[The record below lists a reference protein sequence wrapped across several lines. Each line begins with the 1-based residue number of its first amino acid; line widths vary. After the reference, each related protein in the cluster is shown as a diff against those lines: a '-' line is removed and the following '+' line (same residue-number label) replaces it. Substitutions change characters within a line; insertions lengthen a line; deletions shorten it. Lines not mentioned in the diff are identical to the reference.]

1 MNKKL
6 SRMLE
11 PSMALYFIVMLLYAA
26 ASLVWQWE
34 MKWLAVGEIALTVLL
49 FVIYRATSVRRK
61 REILKYIQST
71 TLSADSASS
80 ETVNMPLPMMVVSMR
95 SGEIIWGNNLFIHL
109 TGCGDELFTK
119 KMHDV
124 FPSLSITWLVE
135 GKPESPE
142 ELVYN
147 GRRFRVFGNLV
158 RSDDGG
164 KPLMLASIYLVDV
177 TELLNVR
184 DEYVLSRPIT
194 SIILIDNYDELTN
207 NLSDNNVSTLNAA
220 IDIKINEWAEN
231 HGGLLRKIERNRY
244 IFLFENRY
252 LQEFID
258 AKFSLLDSIRSVV
271 NPSGIAA
278 TISLGIGRDGA
289 TFQENYEFAA
299 LAIET
304 ALARGGDQAV
314 IKNRYNFSFYGGRA
328 KETER
333 RTKVKSRVMA
343 NSLSELISQSSNVFI
358 MGHKNADLDAI
369 GAAVGIACI
378 CRKKGRQARIV
389 VDMEKNAAMALISRV
404 QSTPEYADCFI
415 SAQEA
420 LLQADARSLL
430 VVVDTNR
437 PDQVE
442 SIELLESLSRICVI
456 DHHRRAADFIEQVV
470 LNLHEPFASS
480 AAELVTELLQYSVET
495 QDILPIDAEALL
507 AGIVLDT
514 KNFSVRTGGRT
525 FEAAAFLRRAGAD
538 TVSVKM
544 LFQNDLDSALARYK
558 ILQSARR
565 YRGDMAIAVLD
576 YTSDRTTAAQAA
588 DELLNIA
595 GIMASFVLYPDN
607 GRVII
612 SARSIGD
619 ANVQVI
625 LEPLGGG
632 GNAAAAGAQVPDV
645 TVHEALSRLVASIDK
660 FYEE

>member
-6 SRMLE
+6 TRMLE
-11 PSMALYFIVMLLYAA
+11 PSMAIYFVVMLLFAA
-26 ASLVWQWE
+26 AALVWQWE
-34 MKWLAVGEIALTVLL
+34 MTWLAAGEAGLTVLL
-49 FVIYRATSVRRK
+49 FIIYRMTSVRRK
-61 REILKYIQST
+61 KAILRYIQST
-71 TLSADSASS
+71 TS
-80 ETVNMPLPMMVVSMR
+80 EAGTAAGDTVNMPLPMMVVSMR
-95 SGEIIWGNNLFIHL
+95 SGEIIWGNHLFTQL
-109 TGCGDELFTK
+109 TGCGDELFNK
-119 KMHDV
+119 KMQDV
-124 FPSLSITWLVE
+124 FPQLSIIWLVE
-135 GKPESPE
+135 GKSESPDE
-142 ELVYN
+142 PVYN
-147 GRRFRVFGNLV
+147 GRRYRVFGNLV

-164 KPLMLASIYLVDV
+164 KPLMLASIYFVDM
-177 TELLNVR
+177 TDLLNAR
-184 DEYVLSRPIT
+184 DEYVRSRPIV

-207 NLSDNNVSTLNAA
+207 NLTDNNVSTLNAA
-220 IDIKINEWAEN
+220 IDVRINEWADG
-231 HGGLLRKIERNRY
+231 HGGLLRKVERNRY
-244 IFLFENRY
+244 IFIFESRY
-252 LQEFID
+252 LQSFVD
-258 AKFSLLDSIRSVV
+258 AKFSLLDAIRTVI

-289 TFQENYEFAA
+289 TFQENYDFAA

-314 IKNRYNFSFYGGRA
+314 IKNRYNFTFYGGRA

-343 NSLSELISQSSNVFI
+343 NSLCELIVQSSHVFV
-358 MGHKNADLDAI
+358 MGHKNADLDAV

-378 CRKKGRQARIV
+378 CRKKGKQAHIV
-389 VDMEKNAAMALISRV
+389 IDQQKNVAKPLIARLRA
-404 QSTPEYADCFI
+404 TPEYADSFM
-415 SAQEA
+415 SVQDA
-420 LLQADARSLL
+420 LLLADARSLL

-442 SIELLESLSRICVI
+442 SIELLESLSRTVI
-456 DHHRRAADFIEQVV
+456 VDHHRRAADFIEQVV

-480 AAELVTELLQYSVET
+480 ASELVTELLQYSVET
-495 QDILPIDAEALL
+495 RDILPIDAESLL

-544 LFQNDLDSALARYK
+544 LFQNDLDSTLARYQ
-558 ILQSARR
+558 ILQAAKHH
-565 YRGDMAIAVLD
+565 RGEIAIAALD
-576 YTSDRTTAAQAA
+576 YTCNRTVAAQAA

-595 GIMASFVLYPDN
+595 GILTSFVLYPD
-607 GRVII
+607 GDRVII

-632 GNAAAAGAQVPDV
+632 GNAATAGAQVPDCSV
-645 TVHEALSRLVASIDK
+645 REALTRLVESIDK